1 MQGSQIPRI
10 MYSCYSQL
18 NREGENFIDEHVFSY
33 VIAGIHKVFLNGKT
47 YTYHEGDFR
56 FFSRNQLAKFVKI
69 PPTGGEFNSI
79 SVRMDRT
86 TLVNFSAEHNIRKAH
101 PYHGEN
107 AVLLEPNDLL
117 HNYINSLK
125 PYFDD
130 AGQKNKALTTM
141 KVKEAIMILL
151 ETDPALKNLLFDF
164 SEPGKA
170 DLISYMNQ
178 NYKFNVNIERFAYL
192 TRRSLATFKRD
203 FKQASNV
210 PPHTWLLQK
219 RLEEAHRLLSQN
231 GLTVSE
237 VYQEVGFIDIT
248 HFSYAFKKAYGIAPS
263 MLNHSD

>member
-1 MQGSQIPRI
+1 MQGGQIPRI

-56 FFSRNQLAKFVKI
+56 FFSRNQLAKFIKI

-86 TLVNFSAEHNIRKAH
+86 TLVNFSAEHNIRKVH

-107 AVLLEPNDLL
+107 AVLLKPNDLL

-125 PYFDD
+125 PYFDH

-151 ETDPALKNLLFDF
+151 ETDPALKNVLFDF
-164 SEPGKA
+164 SEPGKV

-178 NYKFNVNIERFAYL
+178 NYKFNINIERFAYL
-192 TRRSLATFKRD
+192 TGRSMATRISLTMV
-203 FKQASNV
+203 AES
-210 PPHTWLLQK
+210 PACS
-219 RLEEAHRLLSQN
+219 EEA
-231 GLTVSE
+231 
-237 VYQEVGFIDIT
+237 
-248 HFSYAFKKAYGIAPS
+248 
-263 MLNHSD
+263 